1 MEEPLFDPS
10 LSYFASRQNTL
21 SYHGSACSEVDDSH
35 DDMQYVLTD
44 INAIENDG
52 NWQSVTNLSEI
63 APSAEML
70 CEQDFDPKN
79 LSNNLSPSRNS
90 ESLPNSFMAIG
101 NALNFAAQIV
111 KFPRINRVDEADGHN
126 STEELERQ
134 PELNV
139 VLLFDTSN
147 PTSSSSSC
155 VKFLTTL
162 TGSSRELSV
171 ISEHIDAYFESE
183 MCNSN
188 ISVNESSMLETRNE
202 VSENETN
209 HHERAVDVDG
219 IIPQHRRWRSES
231 RNVKKSVPMRISSSR
246 NGELSGRC
254 KSQMILK
261 EENDF
266 IKNWAELEAP
276 DNMKNFSSSSPNVNE
291 MAIQSPSGQGN
302 AEQRAKNMQL
312 HSGIQHKEKY
322 KWKEALPIAFGPHQV
337 IAPVQRSSRTTA
349 NFSIRKTSNN
359 SLQCGKKIRVEKK
372 HSRKTS
378 TLFDFFRKPDLRYVS
393 DVVIPINDRRLTVA
407 EGFDGALDTVA
418 KSLLD
423 KIPNTIATSDGRY
436 LAAHFNKEARR
447 NKLKWADLDLWTEDP
462 ATWSSSNSS
471 LKLSKKERKRQDII
485 HELYLTEKH
494 HCQVLVILQ
503 QVYQEGLRINGI
515 IDEAKRN
522 ELIPPVLDTL
532 LDFHLNF
539 LRELNK
545 KRSETEIVNS
555 VAKIIYSEFE
565 KGERNQAAIYA
576 YTEFCSKYDQCGR
589 LYDEWMMKNAE
600 LKKFFDQYEHNS
612 TYKGR
617 TFKMCLLLIAQRLTK
632 YPITEMES
640 GSAQEESIRAHQA
653 VKKFAMHVNN
663 EIAKLEVNRRWDRVR
678 SQMDHSSKGRFGPN
692 DFFTYDDLILN
703 GSDEERRVI
712 CIGSAVCQN
721 SQKSRLKEQS
731 TVIALNK
738 LLVREVPRSTKLFFL
753 LSDDPC
759 PDLFVVSFASKADVD
774 QWKKAIEVSKNMAP
788 KYVKRAT
795 VTSSLNLPDEDPEE
809 RKLNQEIAKWEEKM
823 REIFGFYSPHFMLPI
838 IKRLTWFEQLRLHI
852 EKVPLMDRTDTTRN
866 VVREKMKGLVRQ
878 KFAELRAARRDS
890 LSRVAQRAERLYEDD
905 FVSFFDDTY
914 DAGAGTSD
922 SSHSTDQSESD
933 EGRQKLPRRN
943 RTFSGI
949 GERRKGG
956 SIRRHTTEPK
966 IADAKIFGEEH
977 DSAAEEE
984 EIRKLP
990 LLLSPMARRAAISI
1004 IRENAQLRVENNQLQ
1019 SEIAF
1024 RELRIASLK
1033 SRRLA
1038 AVPASALEALR
1049 NKQNELQN
1057 DKREFK
1063 IFCELRVDEINRR
1076 TTELLEKEAELKARE
1091 EQLQEQWIKF
1101 YEMNNSGSPTR
1112 LSHDMMRSIISP
1124 TSLDRSVSVRSISS
1138 LGKSSSGS
1146 SIPLHLAEKHPE
1158 YRVQK
1163 SE

>member
-1 MEEPLFDPS
+1 M
-10 LSYFASRQNTL
+10 RRT
-21 SYHGSACSEVDDSH
+21 
-35 DDMQYVLTD
+35 
-44 INAIENDG
+44 
-52 NWQSVTNLSEI
+52 W
-63 APSAEML
+63 
-70 CEQDFDPKN
+70 
-79 LSNNLSPSRNS
+79 
-90 ESLPNSFMAIG
+90 
-101 NALNFAAQIV
+101 QIV
-111 KFPRINRVDEADGHN
+111 
-126 STEELERQ
+126 
-134 PELNV
+134 
-139 VLLFDTSN
+139 
-147 PTSSSSSC
+147 
-155 VKFLTTL
+155 
-162 TGSSRELSV
+162 
-171 ISEHIDAYFESE
+171 
-183 MCNSN
+183 
-188 ISVNESSMLETRNE
+188 
-202 VSENETN
+202 EN
-209 HHERAVDVDG
+209 
-219 IIPQHRRWRSES
+219 
-231 RNVKKSVPMRISSSR
+231 
-246 NGELSGRC
+246 
-254 KSQMILK
+254 
-261 EENDF
+261 
-266 IKNWAELEAP
+266 
-276 DNMKNFSSSSPNVNE
+276 
-291 MAIQSPSGQGN
+291 
-302 AEQRAKNMQL
+302 
-312 HSGIQHKEKY
+312 
-322 KWKEALPIAFGPHQV
+322 
-337 IAPVQRSSRTTA
+337 
-349 NFSIRKTSNN
+349 
-359 SLQCGKKIRVEKK
+359 
-372 HSRKTS
+372 
-378 TLFDFFRKPDLRYVS
+378 
-393 DVVIPINDRRLTVA
+393 
-407 EGFDGALDTVA
+407 GALDTVA

-600 LKKFFDQYEHNS
+600 LKKFFD
-612 TYKGR
+612 
-617 TFKMCLLLIAQRLTK
+617 
-632 YPITEMES
+632 ITEMES

-712 CIGSAVCQN
+712 CIGSA
-721 SQKSRLKEQS
+721 S

-823 REIFGFYSPHFMLPI
+823 REIFDKRIKDERELSNYI
-838 IKRLTWFEQLRLHI
+838 EKRLTWFEQLRLHI

-1146 SIPLHLAEKHPE
+1146 SIPLHLAEKTS
-1158 YRVQK
+1158 RISRSK
-1163 SE
+1163 K